1 MTPQQFLSYGLKNSQ
16 PVTVTFV
23 LPESGNQRTV
33 RLFFRG
39 FRPKNKQAVARS
51 ANDLMPVFSPPSS
64 KGKMNKKYY
73 TACDTSFENII
84 AIDLTPWT

>member
-1 MTPQQFLSYGLKNSQ
+1 MTPQQFLSYGLKNGQ
-16 PVTVTFV
+16 PVTVT
-23 LPESGNQRTV
+23 LGAGAAGQRTV

-39 FRPKNKQAVARS
+39 FRPKNKQTVARS

-73 TACDTSFENII
+73 TALDTGFDNIL